1 MNHLNNPM
9 MSAMRTSA
17 VGTKIIGHSQ
27 VQALIAIVNDE
38 FEVDITI
45 KSRKRP
51 VVVARKAFSFILRE
65 SNLSLAAIG
74 GYISKDHATILHYLR
89 DIDFTIRTNK
99 YFRHKLSS
107 CGERFDA
114 VVEQAPEQKLEV
126 VKRPQEYYTMR
137 EENKVL
143 KQSINISKERIA
155 ELEEELRKL
164 KREDDRI
171 YDIYDMLKQ
180 RCPMGKEEE
189 LYNRLNRMLNKND
202 L

>member
-1 MNHLNNPM
+1 M
-9 MSAMRTSA
+9 
-17 VGTKIIGHSQ
+17 V
-27 VQALIAIVNDE
+27 DE
-38 FEVDITI
+38 
-45 KSRKRP
+45 
-51 VVVARKAFSFILRE
+51 
-65 SNLSLAAIG
+65 
-74 GYISKDHATILHYLR
+74 
-89 DIDFTIRTNK
+89 
-99 YFRHKLSS
+99 
-107 CGERFDA
+107 
-114 VVEQAPEQKLEV
+114 APEQKLEV

-143 KQSINISKERIA
+143 KQSIKKQKERIL

-171 YDIYDMLKQ
+171 YDIYDMLKY

>member
-1 MNHLNNPM
+1 M
-9 MSAMRTSA
+9 
-17 VGTKIIGHSQ
+17 
-27 VQALIAIVNDE
+27 QALIAIVNDE
-38 FEVDITI
+38 FEVDITE
-45 KSRKRP
+45 KTRKRP
-51 VVVARKAFSFILRE
+51 VVIARKAFSFILRE
-65 SNLSLAAIG
+65 SELSLAGIG
-74 GYISKDHATILHYLR
+74 GYMGKDHATVIHYLR
-89 DIDFTIRTNK
+89 DIDFIIRTNK
-99 YFRHKLSS
+99 YFRNKLMA
-107 CGERFDA
+107 CGERFDS
-114 VVEQAPEQKLEV
+114 VIEEAPEQKLEV

-143 KQSINISKERIA
+143 KQCIKISKDRIA

-189 LYNRLNRMLNKND
+189 LYNRLNRMLNGND

>member
-1 MNHLNNPM
+1 MMN
-9 MSAMRTSA
+9 AMRTST

-45 KSRKRP
+45 KCRKRP

-74 GYISKDHATILHYLR
+74 GYMGKDHATILHYLR
-89 DIDFTIRTNK
+89 DIDFVIQTNK
-99 YFRHKLSS
+99 YFRNKLSS

-114 VVEQAPEQKLEV
+114 VVEEAPEQKLEV
-126 VKRPQEYYTMR
+126 VKKPQDYYTMR

-143 KQSINISKERIA
+143 KQSIKKQKERIA

-171 YDIYDMLKQ
+171 YDIYDMLKY
-180 RCPMGKEEE
+180 RCPVGKEEE
-189 LYNRLNRMLNKND
+189 LYNRLNRMLNGND

>member
-1 MNHLNNPM
+1 
-9 MSAMRTSA
+9 MRTSA

-74 GYISKDHATILHYLR
+74 GYISKDHATVIHYLR
-89 DIDFTIRTNK
+89 DIDFTIQTNK
-99 YFRHKLSS
+99 YFRHKLFS

-114 VVEQAPEQKLEV
+114 VIDQAPEQKLEV

-143 KQSINISKERIA
+143 KQCIKISKERIA
-155 ELEEELRKL
+155 ELEGKLRKL
-164 KREDDRI
+164 NREDDRI
-171 YDIYDMLKQ
+171 YDIYDMLKY
-180 RCPMGKEEE
+180 RCPVGKEEE
-189 LYNRLNRMLNKND
+189 LYNRLSRMLNNND